1 MPTINQL
8 VRKGRE
14 QVSYKSN
21 SPYPQAVPPSAV
33 VSAPRFVFLHLKS
46 LTPLCVK

>member
-14 QVSYKSN
+14 QVSYKSTPL
-21 SPYPQAVPPSAV
+21 SSSSAPSAV